1 MNYEVL
7 ARVGRDL
14 SISQATR
21 YKTFLGNIIFNFYH
35 TYINPYTPC
44 ATYQLF
50 QSMNQDR
57 HNFHSIIYIYVFKR
71 SSICLYRFLDLTA
84 APILINFS
92 IGIFLI
98 LRKEIQAIFYRD
110 KQHTRGRSHEQ
121 KLV

>member
-35 TYINPYTPC
+35 TYIKPYTPC

-50 QSMNQDR
+50 QSMNQVR
-57 HNFHSIIYIYVFKR
+57 HNFHFIIYICIQKK
-71 SSICLYRFLDLTA
+71 LYLSVSLSRLDCST
-84 APILINFS
+84 NFN
-92 IGIFLI
+92 
-98 LRKEIQAIFYRD
+98 
-110 KQHTRGRSHEQ
+110 
-121 KLV
+121 